1 MLTALFRG
9 FVSQSIWIVEPV
21 GRKLVER
28 RIWIWRSFF
37 VYRQFE
43 DAFPNANLRKTRER
57 CSKQK
62 EQHELPSHR
71 FHLKGINHNYTSKP
85 PSKFCLRPGR
95 SIQWNLSAPRLIT
108 RLSGLKPFF
117 QTAEVSSI
125 VQRRPI
131 VFWGRKDELPP
142 WLQLRSY
149 DVKRNVFP
157 INRAGQTPPP
167 KVVM

>member
-28 RIWIWRSFF
+28 RIWIWSSFV

-57 CSKQK
+57 CGKQK

-71 FHLKGINHNYTSKP
+71 FHLKGIDSPKRGPTALAATP
-85 PSKFCLRPGR
+85 ELRC
-95 SIQWNLSAPRLIT
+95 QAERL
-108 RLSGLKPFF
+108 PH
-117 QTAEVSSI
+117 
-125 VQRRPI
+125 
-131 VFWGRKDELPP
+131 
-142 WLQLRSY
+142 
-149 DVKRNVFP
+149 
-157 INRAGQTPPP
+157 
-167 KVVM
+167 

>member
-28 RIWIWRSFF
+28 RIWIWRSF
-37 VYRQFE
+37 VIYRQFE

-57 CSKQK
+57 CGKQK

-71 FHLKGINHNYTSKP
+71 FHLKRIDSHLHVETTVQ
-85 PSKFCLRPGR
+85 LLL
-95 SIQWNLSAPRLIT
+95 LSRKKYSAESLHFPTVNRVET
-108 RLSGLKPFF
+108 FF
-117 QTAEVSSI
+117 QTAEKR
-125 VQRRPI
+125 Q
-131 VFWGRKDELPP
+131 LPNGG
-142 WLQLRSY
+142 QLLSPVEKRSY
-149 DVKRNVFP
+149 RPGCNSGVTMSSGTSSP
-157 INRAGQTPPP
+157 LTEPCQTPPP